1 MKCTIIWVQSHLV
14 AQPETDVETHGCAS
28 PSEERTDFFQTLFIK
43 ID

>member
-1 MKCTIIWVQSHLV
+1 MKLTWVQSHLV

-28 PSEERTDFFQTLFIK
+28 PIEERTDFFQTLFIK